1 MEQCVPGSAG
11 NTTNSE
17 TEPFVD
23 AHDMLLI
30 YSLFSLLLPSLS
42 PLHPLSP
49 TPSLLLPPLS
59 PLHPL
64 SPTPSL
70 LLPPLSLLHPLSP
83 TPSLHLSSFLTRPK
97 PSPPPGHCWF
107 QFNDTH
113 VSPILAKD
121 LEKMYQG
128 KQSAYM
134 LFYRRKT
141 LQRPPEGNTLQRPLE
156 GNTLEASR
164 R

>member
-1 MEQCVPGSAG
+1 MEQCVLSSGG

-30 YSLFSLLLPSLS
+30 YSLFSLLLPPLS
-42 PLHPLSP
+42 PLHPLFP

-59 PLHPL
+59 P
-64 SPTPSL
+64 
-70 LLPPLSLLHPLSP
+70 LHPLSP

-141 LQRPPEGNTLQRPLE
+141 LQRPPEGNTL
-156 GNTLEASR
+156 EASR

>member
-1 MEQCVPGSAG
+1 MEQCVPGSGG
-11 NTTNSE
+11 NTTNSQ

-30 YSLFSLLLPSLS
+30 YSLFSLLLPS
-42 PLHPLSP
+42 
-49 TPSLLLPPLS
+49 LS

-141 LQRPPEGNTLQRPLE
+141 LQRPPEGNTLQGPPE
-156 GNTLEASR
+156 GNTPKASGR
-164 R
+164 